1 MKTSDLL
8 LSLVIIIIFVLL
20 YLFNILGVSIQKGK
34 DLWPI
39 NRCNPAYMANAS
51 SYGYD
56 PVVNFNNCVQN
67 IQATSMSELLLP
79 INYNIKTLN
88 AAGNE
93 INNSVIDTK
102 KFVNRFRNDISNIVK
117 TIMSV
122 FLNLTINIEQSN
134 INIKDVLS
142 KLIATLTTMTYY
154 SKGSQTTIK
163 SAQNKYNNDVS
174 QLQDT
179 FDKIKV
185 QVQKNE
191 TKTKNNESKARLIS
205 QAQTMTKEEIISQA
219 QTLPATCAVPP
230 PLCFHPD
237 TFIKTSDS
245 QIVKIKDLK
254 LTDRL
259 KNGQRIYAIMNLNN
273 LDNSNNYIEDLYLL
287 QSGEERE
294 PIFVSGSHLIF
305 DKSITD
311 YIHVKNHPESVKT
324 SNNSDYLVC
333 LITSDHTIPLG
344 NYIFHDWE
352 DNNGSPSKNG
362 ISNQST

>member
-20 YLFNILGVSIQKGK
+20 YLFNILGVSIQNIK
-34 DLWPI
+34 LMWPLH
-39 NRCNPAYMANAS
+39 RCKPIFMQMAGLF
-51 SYGYD
+51 GYD

-88 AAGNE
+88 SAGNE
-93 INNSVIDTK
+93 LNNSVIDTK

-122 FLNLTINIEQSN
+122 FLNLTISIEQSN

-142 KLIATLTTMTYY
+142 KLIATLTALTYY
-154 SKGSQTTIK
+154 SEGSQTTIK
-163 SAQNKYNNDVS
+163 SAQNKYKNDVS

-179 FDKIKV
+179 FDKIQT
-185 QVQKNE
+185 QVQ
-191 TKTKNNESKARLIS
+191 NNESKARLIS

-230 PLCFHPD
+230 LCFHPD
-237 TFIKTSDS
+237 TLIKTFDS
-245 QIVKIKDLK
+245 QIVKIKDLE

-305 DKSITD
+305 DKSIVD
-311 YIHVKNHPESVKT
+311 YIHVKNHPESVR
-324 SNNSDYLVC
+324 SSYNSDYLVC

-362 ISNQST
+362 ILNQST